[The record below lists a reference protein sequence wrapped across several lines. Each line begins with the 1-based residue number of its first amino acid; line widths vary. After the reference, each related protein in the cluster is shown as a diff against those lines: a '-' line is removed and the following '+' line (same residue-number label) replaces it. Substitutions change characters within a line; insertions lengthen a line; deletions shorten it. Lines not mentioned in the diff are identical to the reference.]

1 MKLIK
6 KRTVFFI
13 FGTTF
18 FALLFGIGLGLLVA
32 LTVNTKNTEYFTEF
46 TPSLPTKLLD
56 INGELITEFAADEKR
71 EMIGIDELPQH
82 MIDALITREDRIFYK
97 HKGFSLKSIMRA
109 VVGKLTNQ
117 TLGGGSTL
125 TQQIAGTLYC
135 DRTDYS
141 IKRKIV
147 ELWWAVQ
154 MERRYSKDEIL
165 ELYMNKVYLG
175 GGTYGVNAASKFYF
189 GHGAA
194 EITPAEAAIL
204 VIQLSNPAYYNP
216 FEHPNRA
223 RERQQTVLSQMVTDG
238 FLTQAEADASFED
251 FWLNFDYT
259 RTGSSAY
266 QMREDAAPWFS
277 EYVLRELTKQMY
289 GTLNLYTDGFTVN
302 TTLNLNHQK
311 VADAVMEKYI
321 ASANESYQSSSNV
334 RKLDAVN
341 TYIPMTELMSLM
353 FNIPEM
359 KTSDKRRENSINSTF
374 NKQINPILD
383 VFALLNGMEDLKIS
397 VVNKVNTTQKES
409 SVKKQ
414 IEGTMISLENS
425 TGYIT
430 SLVGGSSFDEENQ
443 FIRATQATLQPGSTF
458 KPLYYSAAIDS
469 GNFTAATI
477 LYDTPTVFYNND
489 GSQYIIQNYKGT
501 WEGPVQLWYAL
512 STSMNIPSIRVLSGV
527 GFDAAIERVTAL
539 LGIPENEREARSI
552 IPVYP
557 LGLGVC
563 TVQPIQMARAFAIF
577 ANQGKEVT
585 PIAIRSVA
593 DRNGDVFL
601 TPEKDLRLEQQEKG
615 ENIQVI
621 TPQNAYVMTNILTNT
636 VKTGTLARGSRW
648 GSYFR
653 YKDADGKTF
662 TMPMAGKTGTTQNW
676 SDAWTVAYSPYYTAA
691 FWFGFDQKGTSLGTE
706 LTGATLAG
714 VAWGEY
720 MNEIHKGLPYKEFVK
735 PQTGLVEATVCSVS
749 GLLPTNSCGNHKVTH
764 VFLEGTEPT
773 TMCSLHSTRENDK
786 LLGTDRLRQEMLQS
800 GTSLE
805 TPESYTIKLDLSFLD
820 NYDFDSNS
828 SANTQSSGSKHDNM
842 FELNDEPE
850 LPTTNYLLD

>member
-13 FGTTF
+13 LGTTF
-18 FALLFGIGLGLLVA
+18 FALIFGAGLGSLVA

-46 TPSLPTKLLD
+46 NPSLPTKLLD
-56 INGELITEFAADEKR
+56 INGELITEFASDEKR
-71 EMIGIDELPQH
+71 EMIGINELPQH
-82 MIDALITREDRIFYK
+82 MLDALITREDRIFYK
-97 HKGFSLKSIMRA
+97 HKGFSLKSIFRA
-109 VVGKLTNQ
+109 IVGKLTNQ
-117 TLGGGSTL
+117 SLGGGSTL

-141 IKRKIV
+141 YTRKLV
-147 ELWWAVQ
+147 ELWWAIQ

-165 ELYMNKVYLG
+165 ELYLNKVYLG
-175 GGTYGVNAASKFYF
+175 GGTYGVNAASKYYF
-189 GHGAA
+189 GHSAA

-216 FEHPNRA
+216 FDHPNRA
-223 RERQQTVLSQMVTDG
+223 RERQQDVLNQMVTDG
-238 FLTQAEADASFED
+238 YLTKADADASFED

-259 RTGSSAY
+259 RTSASAY

-302 TTLNLNHQK
+302 TTLNLAHQK
-311 VADAVMEKYI
+311 VADRVMAHYI

-341 TYIPMTELMSLM
+341 TYIPITELMSLM
-353 FNIPEM
+353 FNIPEL
-359 KTSDKRRENSINSTF
+359 KTSNQRRDKEVTSTF

-383 VFALLNGMEDLKIS
+383 IFSLLGGIEDLKIS
-397 VVNKVNTTQKES
+397 IVNKVNTTQKET

-414 IEGTMISLENS
+414 IEGTMIALENN
-425 TGYIT
+425 TGYI
-430 SLVGGSSFDEENQ
+430 SALVGGSSFDEENQ

-469 GNFTAATI
+469 REFTAATI
-477 LYDTPTVFYNND
+477 LYDTPTIFYNND
-489 GSQYIIQNYKGT
+489 GSPYIIENYKGT

-527 GFDAAIERVTAL
+527 GFDAAIERVSAL
-539 LGIPENEREARSI
+539 LGVPEEEREARSI

-577 ANQGKEVT
+577 GNQGKEVT

-636 VKTGTLARGSRW
+636 VKSGTLARGSRW
-648 GSYFR
+648 GSYFK
-653 YKDADGKTF
+653 YTDANGKKF
-662 TMPMAGKTGTTQNW
+662 TMPFAGKTGTTQNW
-676 SDAWTVAYSPYYTAA
+676 SDAWTVGYSPYYTAA
-691 FWFGFDQKGTSLGTE
+691 FWFGFDQKGISLGTE

-735 PQTGLVEATVCSVS
+735 PQTGLIEATVCSVS
-749 GLLPTNSCGNHKVTH
+749 GQLLTSACGNHKVTH
-764 VFLEGTEPT
+764 IFLEGTEPT
-773 TMCSLHSTRENDK
+773 TMCSLHSTRENDRIIAK
-786 LLGTDRLRQEMLQS
+786 DRLRQELLQS
-800 GTSLE
+800 GSVTDTSSL
-805 TPESYTIKLDLSFLD
+805 TTITLDLSFLD
-820 NYDFDSNS
+820 DNYSFENDSNQK
-828 SANTQSSGSKHDNM
+828 NNSGSSHNT
-842 FELNDEPE
+842 FELTEEPE